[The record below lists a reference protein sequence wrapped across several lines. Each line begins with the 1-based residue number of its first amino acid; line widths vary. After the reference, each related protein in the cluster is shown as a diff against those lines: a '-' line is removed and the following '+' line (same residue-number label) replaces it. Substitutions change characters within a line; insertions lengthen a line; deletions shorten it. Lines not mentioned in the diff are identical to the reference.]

1 MKEKFWGLKKD
12 EVERF
17 LKRKEREFQFE
28 MEKLEF
34 ELNSL
39 KKENDYLF
47 EQINQE
53 EKKQITLTVKDPF
66 WQLAGTRFKA
76 ILSILN
82 SQKETEMM
90 LFKEAFN
97 LKIAKYQDEISQLDK
112 EIEEINHIINKFIHQ
127 LNNKTEKMPLDTQT
141 KDTGTAAAEEGLE
154 QKNSG
159 EEEVPHLEEMNE
171 QDSTLNELE
180 LRKDIPEVDMST
192 VQLKLEKKQ
201 EQYPIDTKQMV
212 LEDEVYSGKN
222 RIIEQIASFKEQY
235 ILGKVAGADLFDRT
249 GKLIVAVDTKITKDV
264 VELANA
270 NGKLA
275 ELIIN
280 MKVIGAGEE

>member
-39 KKENDYLF
+39 KKENDYLL

-90 LFKEAFN
+90 LFKEASN
-97 LKIAKYQDEISQLDK
+97 LKMAKYQAEISQLDEK
-112 EIEEINHIINKFIHQ
+112 IEEINQTINKFINQ
-127 LNNKTEKMPLDTQT
+127 LHGKTEKMPLITQT
-141 KDTGTAAAEEGLE
+141 KDNGPAAEEGLA
-154 QKNSG
+154 QNNSG
-159 EEEVPHLEEMNE
+159 EEEVPHSEEMLE
-171 QDSTLNELE
+171 QASTLNKLE
-180 LRKDIPEVDMST
+180 LSKDIPEVDIST
-192 VQLKLEKKQ
+192 LQLKQEKKQ
-201 EQYPIDTKQMV
+201 EEYPIDTKQAF

-249 GKLIVAVDTKITKDV
+249 GKLIIAVDTKITKDV
-264 VELANA
+264 VELANT